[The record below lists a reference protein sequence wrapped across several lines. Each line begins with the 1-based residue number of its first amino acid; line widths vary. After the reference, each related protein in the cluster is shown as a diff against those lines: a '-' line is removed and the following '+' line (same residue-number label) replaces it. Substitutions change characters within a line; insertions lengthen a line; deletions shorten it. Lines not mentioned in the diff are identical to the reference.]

1 MIQKQI
7 ESEIKY
13 RLSVLLLLNRL
24 NSNFLLYQTYA
35 FLMIYQIIQNRK

>member
-24 NSNFLLYQTYA
+24 NSNFLWYQTYD
-35 FLMIYQIIQNRK
+35 FLMIYQIIQNKK